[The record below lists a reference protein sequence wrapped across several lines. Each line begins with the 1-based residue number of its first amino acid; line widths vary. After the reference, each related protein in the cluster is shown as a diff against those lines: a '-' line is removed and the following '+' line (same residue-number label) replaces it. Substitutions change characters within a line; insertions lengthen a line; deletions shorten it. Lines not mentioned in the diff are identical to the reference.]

1 MTPLIKLSSTQL
13 EALQAR
19 LSRLAEGAPGGAL
32 LSITLDLGAC
42 SGDADDDWLERQ
54 PKSAE
59 TCYWARPDRGEYRL
73 GIGRAVVCASAGP
86 ARFTALQ
93 AAHAGVAQHWRHDGR
108 SVGSDIADSFEPV
121 ACLGFA
127 FDEESTGELPNT
139 QLGVAAVLLSS
150 QHGRRRA
157 TFTTPARDH
166 QGAMRRWQASLETS
180 PRASQSVPAGTL
192 PDPTLAARAWQARVG
207 AALAAIEAGE
217 IDKVVLSRGVR
228 IALPKAIAPVTLL
241 RRLTQQHPESTVF
254 AIGNSHGVFL
264 GATPEQLVGLTDGL
278 ARADALAGTAWAG
291 QPLVIDKNTHEQQLV
306 VDAIRQAME
315 PLCASLHLPP
325 APQVLQLR
333 DLQHLW
339 TPVSG
344 EVRAGVGL
352 FDLIARLH
360 PTPAVGGW
368 PTAADCEWLR
378 RNGEKSP
385 GWYGGGVGWID
396 RNGNGEVAVALRC
409 GLLSAGGIELSAGAG
424 IVAGS
429 QPAHEFGETEAKL
442 ATMLGALQPDETQ
455 GLTQA
460 LAGTR

>member
-1 MTPLIKLSSTQL
+1 MNTLLKLSAEQL
-13 EALQAR
+13 ADLQAR
-19 LSRLAEGAPGGAL
+19 LSRLAENVPSGAL
-32 LSITLDLGAC
+32 LSITLDLGSCNTTPA
-42 SGDADDDWLERQ
+42 DDWLERQ

-93 AAHAGVAQHWRHDGR
+93 AAHTGIAQHWRHDRGK
-108 SVGSDIADSFEPV
+108 DSEDASGTFEPL

-127 FDEESTGELPNT
+127 FDEESTGELPNA
-139 QLGVAAVLLSS
+139 QLGVAAVLLST
-150 QHGRRRA
+150 QQGRRRA
-157 TFTTPARDH
+157 TFTTPARDC
-166 QGAMRRWQASLETS
+166 QGAMVRWETLLETA
-180 PRASQSVPAGTL
+180 PRASQWGSVGTL
-192 PDPTLAARAWQARVG
+192 PDTTLAARAWQARVG

-217 IDKVVLSRGVR
+217 IDKVVLSRSVR
-228 IALPKAIAPVTLL
+228 VALPKAIAPVVLL

-254 AIGNSHGVFL
+254 AVSNSHGVFL
-264 GATPEQLVGLTDGL
+264 GATPEQLIGLADRQ

-306 VDAIRQAME
+306 VEAIRQAMK
-315 PLCASLHLPP
+315 PLCASLYLPP

-344 EVRAGVGL
+344 EVLPGIGL
-352 FDLIARLH
+352 FDLITRLH

-368 PTAADCEWLR
+368 PTEAACDWLR
-378 RNGEKSP
+378 RNGEKRP

-409 GLLSAGGIELSAGAG
+409 GLLTAGHIELSAGAG

-442 ATMLGALQPDETQ
+442 ATMLGALQADEAKR
-455 GLTQA
+455 LT
-460 LAGTR
+460 GTR

>member
-1 MTPLIKLSSTQL
+1 MNTLLKLSATQI
-13 EALQAR
+13 EALQTR
-19 LSRLAEGAPGGAL
+19 LSRLAEGAPSGAL
-32 LSITLDLGAC
+32 LSITLDLGTS
-42 SGDADDDWLERQ
+42 SGTSGGTADDWLERQ

-93 AAHAGVAQHWRHDGR
+93 AAHAGIAQHWRHDAGN
-108 SVGSDIADSFEPV
+108 VDGDIAENFEPV

-127 FDEESTGELPNT
+127 FDEESTGELPNA
-139 QLGVAAVLLSS
+139 QLSVAAVLLSTL
-150 QHGRRRA
+150 HGRRRA
-157 TFTTPARDH
+157 TFTTPARDS
-166 QGAMRRWQASLETS
+166 QGAMARWQALLEAS
-180 PRASQSVPAGTL
+180 PRPAQWAPAGTL
-192 PDPTLAARAWQARVG
+192 PNATLAARAWQARVG

-217 IDKVVLSRGVR
+217 IDKVVLSRGVKL
-228 IALPKAIAPVTLL
+228 ALPKAMAPVTLL
-241 RRLTQQHPESTVF
+241 RRLTRQHPESTVF
-254 AIGNSHGVFL
+254 AVSNSHGVFL
-264 GATPEQLVGLTDGL
+264 GATPEQLVGLADGQ

-291 QPLVIDKNTHEQQLV
+291 HPLNIDKNTHEQQLV
-306 VDAIRQAME
+306 VEAIRQAME

-344 EVRAGVGL
+344 EVRPGIGL

-368 PTAADCEWLR
+368 PTGAACEWLR
-378 RNGEKSP
+378 RNGEKRP

-396 RNGNGEVAVALRC
+396 RKGNGEVAVALRC
-409 GLLSAGGIELSAGAG
+409 GLLSAGRIELSAGAG

-442 ATMLGALQPDETQ
+442 ATMLGALQTDETEA
-455 GLTQA
+455 LT
-460 LAGTR
+460 GTR

>member
-1 MTPLIKLSSTQL
+1 MSPLLKLSSAQR
-13 EALQAR
+13 EALQTR
-19 LSRLAEGAPGGAL
+19 LSRLAEGAPSGAL
-32 LSITLDLGAC
+32 LSITLDLGA
-42 SGDADDDWLERQ
+42 GDGADTEDWLDRQ

-93 AAHAGVAQHWRHDGR
+93 AAHAGIAQHWRHDAG
-108 SVGSDIADSFEPV
+108 SVGETTDSFEPV

-127 FDEESTGELPNT
+127 FDEESTGELPNA
-139 QLGVAAVLLSS
+139 QLGVAAVLLSAKN
-150 QHGRRRA
+150 GRRRA
-157 TFTTPARDH
+157 TFTTPARDM
-166 QGAMRRWQASLETS
+166 QGAMTRWQALLES
-180 PRASQSVPAGTL
+180 APRPAQSAPAGTL
-192 PDPTLAARAWQARVG
+192 PNATLAARAWQARVG
-207 AALAAIEAGE
+207 AALAAIESGE

-241 RRLTQQHPESTVF
+241 RRLTRQHPESTVF
-254 AIGNSHGVFL
+254 AVSNSHGIFL
-264 GATPEQLVGLTDGL
+264 GATPEQLVGLTGGQ

-291 QPLVIDKNTHEQQLV
+291 QPLNIDKNTHEQQLV

-344 EVRAGVGL
+344 EVRPGIGL

-368 PTAADCEWLR
+368 PTEAACEWLR
-378 RNGEKSP
+378 RNGEKRP

-396 RNGNGEVAVALRC
+396 RKGNGEVAVALRC
-409 GLLSAGGIELSAGAG
+409 GLLSAGRIELSAGAG

-442 ATMLGALQPDETQ
+442 ATMLGALQPDERQETQ
-455 GLTQA
+455 GMT
-460 LAGTR
+460 GTR